1 MKSKKE
7 FSIPVTLGE
16 SIDAIDL
23 EIDFKGEVVERIK
36 NVSFGWF
43 IKCSCRKKKILLI
56 SLMAALI
63 E

>member
-36 NVSFGWF
+36 NVSFAIGG
-43 IKCSCRKKKILLI
+43 SLSALVERRKYFLYR
-56 SLMAALI
+56 
-63 E
+63 